1 MSSNLN
7 LTGRLLVALFFIN
20 TVGANSA
27 DKIPSYGKDI
37 RDNIRLEID
46 RIYSFRPN
54 KDKWMKTSEFNTMLN
69 NFISEL
75 PKNEVIYK
83 VNREGKFFTI
93 TFSN

>member
-1 MSSNLN
+1 MV
-7 LTGRLLVALFFIN
+7 TLFFIN

-54 KDKWMKTSEFNTMLN
+54 KDIWMKTYLIIILDMILR
-69 NFISEL
+69 
-75 PKNEVIYK
+75 
-83 VNREGKFFTI
+83 VN
-93 TFSN
+93 